1 MTFLEKPFPEAKN
14 SHSGKPIPKCICC
27 LWNELFISP
36 IILFGTLFLES
47 HSWIFFFFAY
57 GKLVPEA
64 FFCYG
69 KAIPEAFFGYK
80 VVILEPFSTYGKA
93 ILEAFFGY
101 KVVVLEPFSTYGKTI
116 MKAFFGYGMVVPKAV

>member
-1 MTFLEKPFPEAKN
+1 
-14 SHSGKPIPKCICC
+14 
-27 LWNELFISP
+27 
-36 IILFGTLFLES
+36 
-47 HSWIFFFFAY
+47 
-57 GKLVPEA
+57 
-64 FFCYG
+64 
-69 KAIPEAFFGYK
+69 